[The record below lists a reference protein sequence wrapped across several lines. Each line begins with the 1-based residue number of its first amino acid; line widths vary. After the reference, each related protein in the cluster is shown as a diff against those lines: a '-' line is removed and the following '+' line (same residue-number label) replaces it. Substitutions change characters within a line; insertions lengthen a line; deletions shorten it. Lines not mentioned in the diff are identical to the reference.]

1 MASITIPCE
10 CGKVL
15 TVAERHR
22 GRRIKCR
29 QCGTAL
35 RVPASRLAG
44 LAARGSLGY
53 LGLACLLA
61 LLLWERGDV
70 WWTATILLFLGRW
83 IFLLPLVFLV
93 PLAAVYS
100 RRMLVPLALGALI
113 VLGPV
118 MGFRTGWR
126 RMIPHQAGEH
136 VRIVTFNVDGGMLMI
151 PQLAGLLVEWE
162 PDIVAMQECGDEL
175 TAVVHVL
182 QGWYHHETQQ
192 LCLISRYPILAA
204 QVMDRSGL
212 EILRENETVGIG
224 GSGDVVRYTL
234 ETPQGPIDF
243 TIVHLETP
251 RKGLEGLLNG
261 HFKLGRL
268 EGNTELRGI
277 ESDLARKWVNQGSSP
292 TLIAGDFNTP
302 VESQIFQE
310 HWGDLAD
317 AFSTAGFGL
326 GMTKNNGWIRV
337 RIDHVLSGP
346 GWYPE
351 HVEIGRDVG
360 SDHLPVI
367 ADLTLVRTP
376 DEALARGKQS
386 R

>member
-1 MASITIPCE
+1 MASLTIPCE

-35 RVPASRLAG
+35 RVPESRLAVVVKQ
-44 LAARGSLGY
+44 GSLGF
-53 LGLACLLA
+53 LAVACLLA

-70 WWTATILLFLGRW
+70 WWTATILLFIGRW
-83 IFLLPLVFLV
+83 IFLLPLAVLV
-93 PLAAVYS
+93 PAAAIYS

-113 VLGPV
+113 VVGPV

-126 RMIPHQAGEH
+126 RLIPHPPGEH
-136 VRIVTFNVDGGMLMI
+136 MRVITFNVDGGELMV
-151 PQLAGLLVEWE
+151 PQLPGLLVEWQ
-162 PDIVAMQECGDEL
+162 PDVMAIQECGENL
-175 TAVVHVL
+175 TEVVHVL
-182 QGWYHHETQQ
+182 QGWYHHETQG
-192 LCLISRYPILAA
+192 LCLISRYPILSA
-204 QVMDRSGL
+204 QAMDRSGL
-212 EILRENETVGIG
+212 AILAENEKAGIG

-234 ETPQGPIDF
+234 QTPRGPVTF
-243 TIVHLETP
+243 TNLHLETP

-261 HFKLGRL
+261 TFKLGRL

-277 ESDLARKWVNQGSSP
+277 ESDLARKWVNQGTPP
-292 TLIAGDFNTP
+292 TLVAGDFNTP
-302 VESQIFQE
+302 VESQIFQD

-326 GMTKNNGWIRV
+326 GMTRNNGWIKA
-337 RIDHVLSGP
+337 RIDHVLTGP

-351 HVEIGRDVG
+351 HVAIGRDVG

-367 ADLTLVRTP
+367 VDLTLVR
-376 DEALARGKQS
+376 
-386 R
+386 